1 MKRATAREKAILF
14 ALAAGYIDTWETAF
28 ILSRQESEADAD
40 KLKSRKS
47 SVTHWKQHPEIQ
59 NAYNYAVSALNLRD
73 EETARK
79 AREEASKKNDEE
91 TAPQLAGDSERTK
104 PAKPGRI
111 DYYNP
116 ENQRKTIN
124 AIIDKAADD
133 PKTQLDAIKAIQQT
147 QRDDRQA
154 AKDNQIQRYY
164 TPLSCRSCP
173 FKAQAAKKG

>member
-1 MKRATAREKAILF
+1 MKRATAREKAVLF

-59 NAYNYAVSALNLRD
+59 NAYNYAVTALNLRD

-79 AREEASKKNDEE
+79 ALAEAGEEIKRE
-91 TAPQLAGDSERTK
+91 TAGDSERTK
-104 PAKPGRI
+104 PAKAGKV

-116 ENQRKTIN
+116 ENQRRTIN

-164 TPLSCRSCP
+164 TPVACRSCP
-173 FKAQAAKKG
+173 FKAKAAKKG

>member
-59 NAYNYAVSALNLRD
+59 NAYSYAVTALNLRD

-79 AREEASKKNDEE
+79 AREEVSKKGDEATEGE
-91 TAPQLAGDSERTK
+91 TGGENERPK
-104 PAKPGRI
+104 DKRPSRL
-111 DYYNP
+111 DYYDP
-116 ENQRKTIN
+116 ANQRRTIN

-154 AKDNQIQRYY
+154 AKDNQIQRFY
-164 TPLSCRSCP
+164 TPVTCKNCP
-173 FKAQAAKKG
+173 FKAQKGKK